1 MDNEKYTEMFTD
13 GIDYVRNKVKN
24 MNLNNVDMD
33 DPEVKKLIFLF
44 LIL

>member
-1 MDNEKYTEMFTD
+1 MNNDQYAEMFTN

-33 DPEVKKLIFLF
+33 DPQVN
-44 LIL
+44 